1 MENWE
6 ERAMADSPR
15 TDISA
20 DADTDDKNQRVFLL
34 SPPLSLTWVLLYFV
48 IWVIPRIANN

>member
-1 MENWE
+1 
-6 ERAMADSPR
+6 MADSPR

-34 SPPLSLTWVLLYFV
+34 SPPLSLSLSGAILLCNLGDTKYC
-48 IWVIPRIANN
+48 

>member
-6 ERAMADSPR
+6 EPTMADSPR

-34 SPPLSLTWVLLYFV
+34 SPPLSLSRVLFYFV
-48 IWVIPRIANN
+48 IWVIPSIANN